1 MHSEKYTRNEGRMLG
16 SGARLAT
23 THSFCWQEE
32 MDGTLMTCSTEM
44 RSFGSGMCLRNS
56 GIYVTWR
63 ESNMVNKEKGLQ
75 FLSRV
80 CCYLGCFY
88 PVVLKDCVLCLN
100 YHLWWV

>member
-1 MHSEKYTRNEGRMLG
+1 
-16 SGARLAT
+16 
-23 THSFCWQEE
+23 
-32 MDGTLMTCSTEM
+32 M

-63 ESNMVNKEKGLQ
+63 ESNMVNKEKWLQ

-88 PVVLKDCVLCLN
+88 PVVFKVVYYVLITTSGGFKTPLALTRW
-100 YHLWWV
+100 LWVHYQ